1 MTRPTFPTVT
11 LREVPVTLGAAPHPS
26 ELSNTPE
33 SMMPLSA
40 RTTLTDDGLVIR
52 LTGHEAVDYAEAFDV
67 VVSKHADP
75 TEPAVESMGVDDARI
90 VADADPS
97 LVYCTADARLVA
109 LKRHLEC
116 DYADLSDDG
125 ENRYTGP
132 GRADYLVLTDEEAD
146 ERTLESLRETVWA
159 FRADFLGRYVP
170 ALRNSRA
177 AKAWEKVV
185 GDLCEDANDL
195 VLALLG
201 DRADEALGDAMS
213 EDGRGH
219 TLASYDGQ
227 QEEQDVGG
235 VTFYVYRT

>member
-1 MTRPTFPTVT
+1 MTRPTFPT
-11 LREVPVTLGAAPHPS
+11 A
-26 ELSNTPE
+26 
-33 SMMPLSA
+33 
-40 RTTLTDDGLVIR
+40 TLTDDGFVVT
-52 LTGHEAVDYAEAFDV
+52 LTGHEAIEYAEAFDV
-67 VVSKHADP
+67 VLSKHADP
-75 TEPAVESMGVDDARI
+75 TEPAVESVSVDDARA
-90 VADADPS
+90 VAAVDPS

-146 ERTLESLRETVWA
+146 ERTLESLRETAWA
-159 FRADFLGRYVP
+159 FRSSFLSRYVP

-201 DRADEALGDAMS
+201 DRADEAMGDAMS

-219 TLASYDGQ
+219 TLASYDGEQ
-227 QEEQDVGG
+227 NEQDVGG

>member
-1 MTRPTFPTVT
+1 MTRPTFSTATV
-11 LREVPVTLGAAPHPS
+11 
-26 ELSNTPE
+26 
-33 SMMPLSA
+33 
-40 RTTLTDDGLVIR
+40 TDDGIVVT
-52 LTGHEAVDYAEAFDV
+52 LTGHEAIDYAEAFDV
-67 VVSKHADP
+67 VLSKHADP
-75 TEPAVESMGVDDARI
+75 TEPAVERVGVDDARI

-109 LKRHLEC
+109 LKRHLDC

-146 ERTLESLRETVWA
+146 ERTLESLRETAWA
-159 FRADFLGRYVP
+159 FNTAFLARFIP
-170 ALRNSRA
+170 ALRNARA
-177 AKAWEKVV
+177 AKAWERMA

-227 QEEQDVGG
+227 QNEEEVGG
-235 VTFYVYRT
+235 VMFYVYRT